1 LTVADKTLIAGGCVL
16 TLDPKIGNFTRGDVL
31 IEGDTV
37 AEVGRDLGV
46 RGAEV
51 VDATDT
57 IVMPGFVDSH
67 RHVWHSLFR
76 HVGEGGTP
84 QTYGPHY
91 RPDDVHA
98 AILGGLLGAVEAGI
112 TTVVDWFD
120 LDLGDDNTEAALAAH
135 AEAGVRS
142 VFAPARRDGS
152 PHDDWRAALERLHET
167 WGERPL
173 STLAA
178 GVEATPPAGP
188 DDLAD
193 DWSLAGKLGLRIHA
207 HVGRDSSNSGMT
219 AELGR
224 RGMLSDGVTLVD
236 CTHLSGADFDAI
248 SSSGAGVVLT
258 PASAMSGGTGLPPI
272 QDLIDR
278 EIRPGLGVGSDH
290 DSPGDIFAQMRAVI
304 SMQHATRFDLKLAGK
319 AGLPTLLTTRD
330 VIRYATTDG
339 TRAVG
344 LGPAV
349 GTLAPGR
356 QADLILLRTDS
367 PNIFPVND
375 PIGAVVWGMDTSNV
389 DWVFVAGRPVKRAGV
404 LQADVAAVR
413 ESMVAAARRV
423 AGATGLVAETVR
435 GAQ

>member
-1 LTVADKTLIAGGCVL
+1 VL
-16 TLDPKIGNFTRGDVL
+16 TLDPKIGNFTRADVL

-76 HVGEGGTP
+76 HVGGGVTP
-84 QTYGPHY
+84 RAYGPHY

-98 AILGGLLGAVEAGI
+98 ATLGGLLGAVEAGI

-120 LDLGDDNTEAALAAH
+120 LDLSVDNTEAALAAH

-142 VFAPARRDGS
+142 VFVLARREAS
-152 PHDDWRAALERLHET
+152 HREEWRTALERLQET

-207 HVGRDSSNSGMT
+207 HVGRGSSSSGMA

-224 RGMLSDGVTLVD
+224 QGLLSDGVTLVD
-236 CTHLSGADFDAI
+236 CTHLGGADFEAI

-258 PASAMSGGTGLPPI
+258 PASAMSGGSGLPPI

-344 LGPAV
+344 LGATV
-349 GTLAPGR
+349 GTLTPGR
-356 QADLILLRTDS
+356 QADVILLRADS

-389 DWVFVAGRPVKRAGV
+389 DWVFVAGRPIKRAGV

-413 ESMVAAARRV
+413 EKMGAAARRV
-423 AGATGLVAETVR
+423 AGAAGLVAGTVR
-435 GAQ
+435 GAP

>member
-207 HVGRDSSNSGMT
+207 HVGRDSSNSGMA

>member
-1 LTVADKTLIAGGCVL
+1 MADRTLIAGGCVL
-16 TLDPKIGNFTRGDVL
+16 TLDPKIGNFIRGDVL

-37 AEVGRDLGV
+37 AEVGRDLVV

-76 HVGEGGTP
+76 HVGEGVTP
-84 QTYGPHY
+84 QSYAPHY
-91 RPDDVHA
+91 GPDDVHA
-98 AILGGLLGAVEAGI
+98 ATLGGLLGAVEAGI

-142 VFAPARRDGS
+142 VFALAPAEGS
-152 PHDDWRAALERLHET
+152 PRDAWRAALERLHEK
-167 WGERPL
+167 WVERRR

-178 GVEATPPAGP
+178 GVVATPPAGP
-188 DDLAD
+188 DEVED

-207 HVGRDSSNSGMT
+207 HVGGESSNSGT
-219 AELGR
+219 AAELGR

-236 CTHLSGADFDAI
+236 CTHLGGADFDAI

-258 PASAMSGGTGLPPI
+258 PASAMSGGSGLPPI

-290 DSPGDIFAQMRAVI
+290 ESPGDIFAQMRAVI

-319 AGLPTLLTTRD
+319 AGLPNLLTTRD

-339 TRAVG
+339 SRAVG

-356 QADLILLRTDS
+356 QADLILLRTDR

-404 LQADVAAVR
+404 LEADVAAVR
-413 ESMVAAARRV
+413 AEMVAAARRV
-423 AGATGLVAETVR
+423 AGAAGFVAETVR
-435 GAQ
+435 GAP